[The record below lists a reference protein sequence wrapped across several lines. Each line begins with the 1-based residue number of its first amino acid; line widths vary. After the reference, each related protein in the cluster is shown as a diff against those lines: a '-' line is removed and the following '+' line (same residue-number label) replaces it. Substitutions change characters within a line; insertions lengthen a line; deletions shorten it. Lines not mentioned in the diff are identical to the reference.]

1 MYSIIYYPIPIAE
14 KSNMFYDMHHFVHIR
29 TYTYIACTYNM
40 YYHNDMHNKSVLMA
54 V

>member
-14 KSNMFYDMHHFVHIR
+14 KSNMFYDMHHFV
-29 TYTYIACTYNM
+29 YN
-40 YYHNDMHNKSVLMA
+40 NDMHNKSVLMA